1 MVIYIRYCF
10 YIMTF
15 SKFFLNLVNSWRE
28 EILNVVDFNFEINM
42 SYSEIKEKVSVCWKF
57 SIENFQKWV

>member
-1 MVIYIRYCF
+1 
-10 YIMTF
+10 MTF

-42 SYSEIKEKVSVCWKF
+42 SYSEIKEKVSVRWKF
-57 SIENFQKWV
+57 SIENF